1 MGDKDTFKYAFK
13 ALKLPYY
20 LVENYVSPVSFERP
34 FEGSM
39 MGQYAPNSTLL
50 LFIHQNLFK
59 YEGPDLSNSVI
70 FQMVQRYEDPVAL
83 YGVGRFKDM
92 RIFLDEYY
100 DHERERVNRVLTLDF
115 QEMYPGFEEIYDLY
129 Q

>member
-1 MGDKDTFKYAFK
+1 
-13 ALKLPYY
+13 
-20 LVENYVSPVSFERP
+20 
-34 FEGSM
+34 M